1 MCRSPRVRGRLRRRD
16 LSSRT
21 WNEAFPY
28 RTVTAWLRRR
38 TKGVMK
44 GEIRTRHALDADVA
58 DHELV
63 ARTREGDERAL
74 GALLERYRLF
84 ARHLARPY
92 FLSGS
97 MEEDLVQEA
106 MIGLYKAVRDYEI
119 GHEAPF
125 RAFAK
130 LCIQRQIATAIK
142 GANRLKHRPLNRSVS
157 LEAPV
162 GPDEDR
168 TQVGDA
174 IPSPLPDP
182 EDLMLSAEAVESL
195 QQVIRRDLTRLES
208 QALLLYLEGRSYA
221 EIAEALGNHAK
232 AIDNS
237 LQRIR
242 KKVRRHLEADA
253 TRP

>member
-1 MCRSPRVRGRLRRRD
+1 
-16 LSSRT
+16 
-21 WNEAFPY
+21 
-28 RTVTAWLRRR
+28 
-38 TKGVMK
+38 MK
-44 GEIRTRHALDADVA
+44 GETTTRRILYLDVA
-58 DHELV
+58 DHELI

-74 GALLERYRLF
+74 TALLERYRLF
-84 ARHLARPY
+84 SRHLARPY

-97 MEEDLVQEA
+97 TEEDLVQEA
-106 MIGLYKAVRDYEI
+106 MIGLYKAIRDYEI

-162 GPDEDR
+162 GPDEGHA
-168 TQVGDA
+168 QVGDA
-174 IPSPLPDP
+174 IPSTLPDP
-182 EDLMLSAEAVESL
+182 EELMLSSDAVEAL
-195 QQVIRRDLTRLES
+195 QRVIQQDLTRLES

-221 EIAEALGNHAK
+221 EIAQALGNHAK

-242 KKVRRHLEADA
+242 KKVRRHLEVDLISS
-253 TRP
+253 